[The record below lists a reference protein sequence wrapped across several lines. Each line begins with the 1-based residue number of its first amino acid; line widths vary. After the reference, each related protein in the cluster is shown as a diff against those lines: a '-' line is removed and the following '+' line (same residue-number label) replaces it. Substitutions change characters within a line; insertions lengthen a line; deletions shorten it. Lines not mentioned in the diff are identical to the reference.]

1 MVEESIDVQERVR
14 CARVWS
20 PRLMAAVTSAVAT
33 LTAVVSVAAFV
44 GICLL
49 GIIISTPTPAAAESS
64 ASGQLTDG
72 SPEAVVVVGSS
83 GVIASWWGGGGARW
97 TCRYFPIG
105 APFAD
110 LPSGSYAPNGVDPV
124 EGIAYVFNCDDEN
137 GQLVSSR
144 FVVYSPADPLGG
156 VAVVER
162 AVTEARRRIELAPPL
177 PRFNPPAAQLVGLPT
192 WLWVDNPW
200 FEQSAT
206 ASVGAV
212 SATVHAVP
220 VGVDWDT
227 GDGSR
232 VLCDRGIPYD
242 TARSARTQSSACTH
256 VFQRSSVDQWNGTYR
271 LRATQRW
278 VAWWSSS
285 TGGGG
290 SLGVLSRSA
299 EADIRVIEMQ
309 ALVR

>member
-1 MVEESIDVQERVR
+1 VGRSATFPSLV
-14 CARVWS
+14 
-20 PRLMAAVTSAVAT
+20 VTR
-33 LTAVVSVAAFV
+33 VVSLFTIIAFV
-44 GICLL
+44 L
-49 GIIISTPTPAAAESS
+49 PAVSLWVSPPVAAESS
-64 ASGQLTDG
+64 TSGVITDG

-83 GVIASWWGGGGARW
+83 GVIASWWGGSGARW

-110 LPSGSYAPNGVDPV
+110 VALGSHSPNGVDPV
-124 EGIAYVFNCDDEN
+124 EGIAYVLNCDDEN
-137 GQLVSSR
+137 GRLVSSR

-162 AVTEARRRIELAPPL
+162 AVTEARRRLELGPPV
-177 PRFNPPAAQLVGLPT
+177 PRFNPPASQLVGLPT
-192 WLWVDNPW
+192 WLWVENLW
-200 FEQSAT
+200 FQQSAT
-206 ASVGAV
+206 ASVGGV

-232 VLCDRGIPYD
+232 VLCDRGVPYD
-242 TARSARTQSSACTH
+242 RARSARSQSSACTH
-256 VFQRSSVDQWNGTYR
+256 VFQRSSADQRSGTYR
-271 LRATQRW
+271 MRATQRW

-290 SLGVLSRSA
+290 SLGMLSRGTES
-299 EADIRVIEMQ
+299 DIRVIEMQ

>member
-1 MVEESIDVQERVR
+1 MRRRTQGSILSSNGWGSLRVGR
-14 CARVWS
+14 SATFPSLV
-20 PRLMAAVTSAVAT
+20 VTR
-33 LTAVVSVAAFV
+33 VVSLFTIIAFV
-44 GICLL
+44 L
-49 GIIISTPTPAAAESS
+49 PAVSLWVSPPVAAESS
-64 ASGQLTDG
+64 TSGVITDG

-83 GVIASWWGGGGARW
+83 GVIASWWGGSGARW

-110 LPSGSYAPNGVDPV
+110 VALGSHSPNGVDPV
-124 EGIAYVFNCDDEN
+124 EGIAYVLNCDDEN
-137 GQLVSSR
+137 GRLVSSR

-162 AVTEARRRIELAPPL
+162 AVTEARRRLELGPPV
-177 PRFNPPAAQLVGLPT
+177 PRFNPPASQLVGLPT
-192 WLWVDNPW
+192 WLWVENLW
-200 FEQSAT
+200 FQQSAT
-206 ASVGAV
+206 ASVGGV

-232 VLCDRGIPYD
+232 VLCDRGVPYD
-242 TARSARTQSSACTH
+242 RARSARSQSSACTH
-256 VFQRSSVDQWNGTYR
+256 VFQRSSADQRSGTYR
-271 LRATQRW
+271 MRATQRW

-290 SLGVLSRSA
+290 SLGMLSRST
-299 EADIRVIEMQ
+299 ESDIRVIEMQ

>member
-1 MVEESIDVQERVR
+1 
-14 CARVWS
+14 
-20 PRLMAAVTSAVAT
+20 MALVA
-33 LTAVVSVAAFV
+33 LGIV
-44 GICLL
+44 GIL
-49 GIIISTPTPAAAESS
+49 GILGIVGIVASDTAPAAAESS

-83 GVIASWWGGGGARW
+83 GVIASWWGGSGARW

-110 LPSGSYAPNGVDPV
+110 LPLGSYSPNGVDPV

-177 PRFNPPAAQLVGLPT
+177 PRFNPPGAQLVGLPT
-192 WLWVDNPW
+192 WLWVENPW

-227 GDGSR
+227 GDGAR
-232 VLCDRGIPYD
+232 FLCDRGIPYD
-242 TARSARTQSSACTH
+242 LARPARTQSSTCTH

-271 LRATQRW
+271 LQATQRW
-278 VAWWSSS
+278 VAWWTSS

>member
-1 MVEESIDVQERVR
+1 MRRRTQGSILSSNGWGSLRVGR
-14 CARVWS
+14 SATFPSLV
-20 PRLMAAVTSAVAT
+20 VTR
-33 LTAVVSVAAFV
+33 VVSLFTIIAFV
-44 GICLL
+44 L
-49 GIIISTPTPAAAESS
+49 PAVSLWVSPPVAAESS
-64 ASGQLTDG
+64 TSGVITDG

-83 GVIASWWGGGGARW
+83 GVIASWWGGSGARW

-110 LPSGSYAPNGVDPV
+110 VPLGSHSPNGVDPV
-124 EGIAYVFNCDDEN
+124 EGIAYVLNCDDEN
-137 GQLVSSR
+137 GRLVSSR

-162 AVTEARRRIELAPPL
+162 AVTEARRRLELGPPV
-177 PRFNPPAAQLVGLPT
+177 PRFNPPGSQLVGLPT
-192 WLWVDNPW
+192 WLWVENLW
-200 FEQSAT
+200 FQQSAT
-206 ASVGAV
+206 ASVGGV

-232 VLCDRGIPYD
+232 VLCDRGVPYD
-242 TARSARTQSSACTH
+242 RARSARSQSSACTH
-256 VFQRSSVDQWNGTYR
+256 VFQRSSADQRSGTYR
-271 LRATQRW
+271 MRATQRW
-278 VAWWSSS
+278 VAWWNSS

-290 SLGVLSRSA
+290 SLGMLSRST
-299 EADIRVIEMQ
+299 ESDIRVIEMQ

>member
-1 MVEESIDVQERVR
+1 VGRSATFPSLV
-14 CARVWS
+14 
-20 PRLMAAVTSAVAT
+20 VTR
-33 LTAVVSVAAFV
+33 VVSLFTIIAFV
-44 GICLL
+44 L
-49 GIIISTPTPAAAESS
+49 PAVSLWVSPPVAAESS
-64 ASGQLTDG
+64 TSGVITDG

-83 GVIASWWGGGGARW
+83 GVIASWWGGSGARW

-110 LPSGSYAPNGVDPV
+110 VALGSHSPNGVDPV
-124 EGIAYVFNCDDEN
+124 EGIAYVLNCDDEN
-137 GQLVSSR
+137 GRLVSSR

-162 AVTEARRRIELAPPL
+162 AVTEARRRLELGPPV
-177 PRFNPPAAQLVGLPT
+177 PRFNPPASQLVGLPT
-192 WLWVDNPW
+192 WLWVENLW
-200 FEQSAT
+200 FQQSAT
-206 ASVGAV
+206 ASVGGV

-232 VLCDRGIPYD
+232 VLCDRGVPYD
-242 TARSARTQSSACTH
+242 RARSARSQSSACTH
-256 VFQRSSVDQWNGTYR
+256 VFQRSSADQRSGTYR
-271 LRATQRW
+271 MRATQRW

-290 SLGVLSRSA
+290 SLGMLSRST
-299 EADIRVIEMQ
+299 ESDIRVIEMQ